1 MPAIV
6 LLALLSRYT
15 GGLTDR
21 YGPRLPLVVGPA
33 IAAAGFALFVVP
45 GSGGSY
51 WMTFFPAAVVLGVG
65 LSILVPAVTTV
76 ALNSVDVRHTGLAS
90 AINNAF
96 SQAAGLLAVAVLGV
110 VMFAS
115 FGASLDD
122 RLAALDLS
130 AGARQQ
136 LEDEKTKLGA
146 AKAPQGVDATTEA
159 KVERAVDGAFV
170 SGYRVVM
177 LVAAGAALA
186 SSISAALFVRGK
198 NPSGHAAKSNAEDGT
213 LPRSLNA

>member
-1 MPAIV
+1 
-6 LLALLSRYT
+6 
-15 GGLTDR
+15 
-21 YGPRLPLVVGPA
+21 
-33 IAAAGFALFVVP
+33 
-45 GSGGSY
+45 
-51 WMTFFPAAVVLGVG
+51 
-65 LSILVPAVTTV
+65 
-76 ALNSVDVRHTGLAS
+76 
-90 AINNAF
+90 
-96 SQAAGLLAVAVLGV
+96 
-110 VMFAS
+110 MFAS

-122 RLAALDLS
+122 RLAALGLP

-136 LEDEKTKLGA
+136 LEEEKTRLGS

-159 KVERAVDGAFV
+159 KVERAVEGAFV

-198 NPSGHAAKSNAEDGT
+198 NPSGDAAKANAEDGT